1 MRMLLQIRA
10 WLWYKR
16 IDLFS
21 VRLVSDELFTSA
33 LHIWF
38 SRICSFRSCMKRK
51 TNLQHFYPSA
61 EERCIGQKTKH
72 GSKRTKKLA
81 ATSSKWVTT
90 MKIPVVAVGS
100 TTGFKNSSRAL
111 PEPGASWTNRT
122 ALRGTPSV
130 FVSVC
135 VCAAQCVIY
144 CAAAPAG
151 PGIQWTVSGIAS
163 SHQWPAKP
171 HAADLAS
178 ADPENKPENLFE
190 NSLLTN

>member
-38 SRICSFRSCMKRK
+38 SGTCSFRSCVKRK

-72 GSKRTKKLA
+72 RSKRTKKLA
-81 ATSSKWVTT
+81 AASSKWVTT

-100 TTGFKNSSRAL
+100 TTGFKNEMRKAVGL
-111 PEPGASWTNRT
+111 YRNRERLGQT
-122 ALRGTPSV
+122 VLVEGGLQACLCQ
-130 FVSVC
+130 FVC
-135 VCAAQCVIY
+135 VQHSVLFIAQQLQLVLVFSE
-144 CAAAPAG
+144 
-151 PGIQWTVSGIAS
+151 QSLESQVLTDDR
-163 SHQWPAKP
+163 Q
-171 HAADLAS
+171 
-178 ADPENKPENLFE
+178 NLTQQI
-190 NSLLTN
+190 SLPQTLKTNQRICLRIL